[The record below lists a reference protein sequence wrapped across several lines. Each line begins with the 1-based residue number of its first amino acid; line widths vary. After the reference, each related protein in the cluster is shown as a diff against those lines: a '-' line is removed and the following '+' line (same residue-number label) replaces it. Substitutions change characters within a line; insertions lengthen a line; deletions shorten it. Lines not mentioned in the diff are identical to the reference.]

1 MLPCTLMQ
9 SESECGDAV
18 SVGWPAEFYTCP
30 FWPVRA
36 VERYQGPFNKT
47 LANKVMVVSNTVRGL
62 SLLRLWRAPL
72 ITFVQFDP
80 ITPLAEAEA
89 VTALLGDNA
98 RLVQQHAFGVSCDC
112 QSTISCPC

>member
-1 MLPCTLMQ
+1 MLHFAPLCSLSLTV
-9 SESECGDAV
+9 GDAV

-47 LANKVMVVSNTVRGL
+47 LANKVMVVSNTVRGF
-62 SLLRLWRAPL
+62 SLRLWRAPL
-72 ITFVQFDP
+72 TTSVQFDP
-80 ITPLAEAEA
+80 ITPLPEAEA

-98 RLVQQHAFGVSCDC
+98 RLVQQHAFGVSCHC
-112 QSTISCPC
+112 QSTILRRC